1 MSNHHNCSDNIR
13 LSEFVPGG
21 RSSKFKSSHQLFNER
36 DSLIPT
42 RRLMAEGITSVS
54 TPYVALNS
62 PSIGGQKQVDT
73 EYSGLSDIANLEVS
87 NEDGGQQI
95 ISSKFESFDYDECE
109 NSLRRKDMRYASGE
123 KYIQMNLYRWIIM
136 LVVGVLTAMV
146 AVGID
151 ISIEEL
157 SYWKYKIIKQQLDK
171 CLDSR
176 CLALPYCMWVGLNC
190 AFVFLA
196 TLMVVY
202 AEPVAAGSGIP
213 QIKCYLNGVKIP
225 HVVRIKTLVTKVS
238 GVVFSVAGGL
248 AVGKEGPMIH
258 TGAVIAAGVSQGRST
273 TFNRDFHVFEM
284 FRSDHEKR
292 DFVAGGAAAGVSAAF
307 GAPVGGV
314 LFSLEEGS
322 SFWNQALT
330 WRMFFASMI
339 SSFTLNVFLSIYHGH
354 VGNLAYPGLINF
366 GQFEGSYQG
375 YEIPLFMV
383 IGICGGLFGAF
394 FNAINHHLSI
404 FRMRFVKNR
413 PMRVLESLI
422 VAIMSSCVA
431 FTLIYFNNDCQPVGV
446 YNSTQT
452 LQFFCNDG
460 QFSAMGTIVFSTPEK
475 SAKSLFHASQ
485 GMYSIITLVIFFICY
500 FLLSSWTYGLYVPS
514 GLFVPVILSGAAMGR
529 LFGELVHKAFPSG
542 NWSSPGIYA
551 LIGSASLLG
560 GVMRMTI
567 SLCVILMEATG
578 DITYGLP
585 LMLCIIV
592 AKWVGDF
599 FNEGIYDIHIRLAG
613 VPFLDWETPQMTAH
627 ISMSHVMKSPVVCFH
642 TEERVGR
649 IIDVLKNTSS
659 HHNGF
664 PVVDNVPQ
672 NVEGRKKTFGTFRGT
687 ILRSQ
692 LIILL
697 KQKVFFDRTQARPR
711 KQRLTIKD
719 FRDAYP
725 RFPPIRNINISQR
738 ERDCYIDLRP
748 FMNPTPYTIQEKS
761 SLNRGFTLFRA
772 LGLRHLV
779 VVNDTNQVIGIVTR
793 KDLARYRTWTHRG
806 QMGLEE
812 LHVMQH
818 SQEDDD

>member
-1 MSNHHNCSDNIR
+1 MDGDEI
-13 LSEFVPGG
+13 
-21 RSSKFKSSHQLFNER
+21 Q
-36 DSLIPT
+36 T
-42 RRLMAEGITSVS
+42 TSV
-54 TPYVALNS
+54 PYVTLSSSN
-62 PSIGGQKQVDT
+62 IGDGAGGGGKARRRQPNT
-73 EYSGLSDIANLEVS
+73 EYRGLSDIANLEVS
-87 NEDGGQQI
+87 DEDGTQQV

-109 NSLRRKDMRYASGE
+109 NTLQRKDTRYTSGE
-123 KYIQMNLYRWIIM
+123 KFVQMNLYRWVIM
-136 LVVGVLTAMV
+136 LIIGVLTALV

-157 SYWKYKIIKQQLDK
+157 SSWKYKMIKRQLDL
-171 CLDSR
+171 CLDTR

-213 QIKCYLNGVKIP
+213 QIKCFLNGVKIP
-225 HVVRIKTLVTKVS
+225 HVVRIKTLVTKVT

-248 AVGKEGPMIH
+248 VVGKEGPMIH

-292 DFVAGGAAAGVSAAF
+292 DFVAAGAAAGVAAAF
-307 GAPVGGV
+307 GSPVGGV

-339 SSFTLNVFLSIYHGH
+339 SSFILNVFLSIYHGH
-354 VGNLAYPGLINF
+354 AGDLAFPGLINF
-366 GQFEGSYQG
+366 GQFDGAYQG
-375 YEIPLFMV
+375 YEIPLFMI
-383 IGICGGLFGAF
+383 IGIIGGLFGAL
-394 FNAINHHLSI
+394 FNAINHHLTI
-404 FRMRFVKNR
+404 FRMKFVKTK
-413 PMRVLESLI
+413 PMRALEPVI
-422 VAIMSSCVA
+422 VAVMSSCVA
-431 FTLIYFNNDCQPVGV
+431 FTLIYFINDCQPVGV

-452 LQFFCNDG
+452 LQFFCHDG

-475 SAKSLFHASQ
+475 SAKSLFHAQQ
-485 GMYSIITLVIFFICY
+485 GMYSIVTLVAFFICFY
-500 FLLSSWTYGLYVPS
+500 LLATWTYGLYVPS
-514 GLFVPVILSGAAMGR
+514 GLFVPVILIGAAMGR
-529 LFGELVHKAFPSG
+529 LFGEIVHLAFPSG
-542 NWSSPGIYA
+542 NWSSPGTYA

-578 DITYGLP
+578 DITFGLP

-599 FNEGIYDIHIRLAG
+599 FNEGIYDIHIKVAG

-642 TEERVGR
+642 TEEKVSR
-649 IIDVLKNTSS
+649 IIDVLKNSSS

-664 PVVDNVPQ
+664 PVVDNVPL
-672 NVEGRKKTFGTFRGT
+672 NGEEGKKKTFGTYRGT

-697 KQKVFFDRTQARPR
+697 KQKVFFDPSLPRPR
-711 KQRLTIKD
+711 RQKLTIQD

-725 RFPPIRNINISQR
+725 RFPPVRNINVSEHER
-738 ERDCYIDLRP
+738 ECFIDLRP
-748 FMNPTPYTIQEKS
+748 FMNPTPYTIREKS
-761 SLNRGFTLFRA
+761 SLNRGFRLFRA

-779 VVNDTNQVIGIVTR
+779 VVGDTNQVVGIVTR
-793 KDLARYRTWTHRG
+793 KDLARYRTWAHRG

-818 SQEDDD
+818 SEDVDQ